1 MSIKQCEYDEK
12 LVTDN
17 LGLINLMIKK
27 QNCKWETE
35 DEFQNYYD
43 YGLEGLIR
51 GAKTYD
57 VS

>member
-27 QNCKWETE
+27 SNRNRNT
-35 DEFQNYYD
+35 NSTTN
-43 YGLEGLIR
+43 R
-51 GAKTYD
+51 
-57 VS
+57 